1 MTLKYVL
8 QPITIA
14 SCTLANRVVCPA
26 HTTNFGRG
34 TFGDDLIAYH
44 EARAK
49 GGVGLSIL
57 EILSVHPSSPSSL
70 RTWDRG
76 LPAGYRKLVS
86 AVRPH
91 GMRVF
96 QQLWHGGHHASPMD
110 GSPPWSASDVPS
122 VRQGVVPHP
131 MSYDQIQEIIEAF
144 ARAARLCEEAGLDG
158 VEVHGAHGYLLQQF
172 LSPLTNRRTD
182 EYGGSFENRIR
193 FTLEVLRAI
202 RSAVSREFPV
212 GIRLSPE
219 VTPGGLDPEDN
230 ARIVRALRAAA
241 LVDFVDV
248 SMGGYLAFPKMI
260 GSLHEPAG
268 YELQT
273 SIPITAAA
281 DVPTIVTGRFRTL
294 EEADTVIRAGYA
306 DLVGMARANI
316 ADPDLVA
323 KTRQGRPEEV
333 RPCIG
338 CNQGCVG
345 GLFGPTARVSCTVNS
360 AVGRERLMGEDKL
373 EKVGHP
379 KKVLVVGAGPAGL
392 EAARTAAL
400 RGHHVILVE
409 ARSKLGGTLNLLRAV
424 PRLQGLCDIIDWQR
438 EEIRRLGVEVHT
450 NTYVEAKEVPAW
462 APDRVI
468 IATGS
473 TPRMD
478 GVQSASPG
486 RPAKGM
492 EQPHVISSIDLLS
505 VPDRPLGRTALV
517 LDDVGHYEGI
527 AVAEYLVEKGVE
539 VTFATPHKEFASL
552 MDPALRAQPA
562 LERLSRGRFRLI
574 TRALLCEV
582 FERDAE
588 LHHVHGG
595 PTCKV
600 PAELVVFISHNRPED
615 SLREALREFPG
626 EVFVVGD
633 ANSPRFLQAAIQ
645 EGFLAGSTLG

>member
-1 MTLKYVL
+1 VSLKYVL
-8 QPITIA
+8 QPIAIG
-14 SCTLANRVVCPA
+14 SCTVPNRVVFPA

-34 TFGDDLIAYH
+34 ALSDDLIAYH
-44 EARAK
+44 EARAR

-57 EILSVHPSSPSSL
+57 EILAVHPSSPASL
-70 RTWDRG
+70 RAWDKG
-76 LPAGYRKLVS
+76 LLDTYRTLMS
-86 AVRPH
+86 AVRPY

-96 QQLWHGGHHASPMD
+96 QQLWHGGHHVSPRD

-122 VRQGVVPHP
+122 VREGVVPRP
-131 MSYDQIQEIIEAF
+131 MSRGQIREIVEAF

-172 LSPLTNRRTD
+172 MSPLTNRRTD

-193 FTLEVLRAI
+193 FTVEVLRAV
-202 RSAVSREFPV
+202 RSAVSRGFAV

-219 VTPGGLDPEDN
+219 VTPGGLDPEEN
-230 ARIVRALRAAA
+230 ARIVRALQDEA

-248 SMGGYLAFPKMI
+248 SMGGYLAFPKLV
-260 GSLHEPAG
+260 GALHEPAG

-294 EEADTVIRAGYA
+294 EEADTVIRDGHA

-323 KTRQGRPEEV
+323 KTRQGRALQV

-345 GLFGPTARVSCTVNS
+345 GLFGPAARVSCTVNS
-360 AVGRERLMGEDKL
+360 AVGRERLLGEDRL
-373 EKVGHP
+373 RRVGKP
-379 KKVLVVGAGPAGL
+379 KRVLVVGGGPAGL
-392 EAARTAAL
+392 EAARVAAL
-400 RGHHVILVE
+400 RGHRVTLME
-409 ARSKLGGTLNLLRAV
+409 ARSKLGGTLNLVRSV
-424 PRLQGLCDIIDWQR
+424 PRLQGLCDIIDWQK
-438 EEIRRLGVEVHT
+438 EEIGRLGVEVHT
-450 NTYVEAKEVPAW
+450 NTYVEAAEILEQ
-462 APDRVI
+462 APDTVI

-478 GVQSASPG
+478 GVQSACPG
-486 RPAKGM
+486 RPARGI
-492 EQPHVISSIDLLS
+492 QRPHVISSIELLS

-517 LDDVGHYEGI
+517 LDDAGHYEGI

-539 VTFATPHKEFASL
+539 VTFVTPHREFAPL
-552 MDPALRAQPA
+552 MEPALRAHPA
-562 LERLSRGRFRLI
+562 LERLSRGRFHLI
-574 TRALLCEV
+574 TRAILCEV

-588 LHHVHGG
+588 IQYIYGG
-595 PTCKV
+595 TPLKV
-600 PAELVVFISHNRPED
+600 PAELVIFISHNRPD
-615 SLREALREFPG
+615 HSLREALWDYPG
-626 EVFVVGD
+626 EVLVVGD
-633 ANSPRFLQAAIQ
+633 ANSPRFLNAAIR
-645 EGFLAGSTLG
+645 EGYMAGSSI

>member
-8 QPITIA
+8 QPITIG
-14 SCTLANRVVCPA
+14 SCTVPNRVVFPA

-34 TFGDDLIAYH
+34 TLSDDLIAYH

-49 GGVGLSIL
+49 GGVGLTIL
-57 EILSVHPSSPSSL
+57 EILSVHPSSPASL
-70 RTWDRG
+70 RSWDKG
-76 LPAGYRKLVS
+76 LAAGYRKLIC
-86 AVRPH
+86 AVRPR

-96 QQLWHGGHHASPMD
+96 QQLWHGGHHVSPRD

-122 VRQGVVPHP
+122 VREGVVPRP
-131 MSYDQIQEIIEAF
+131 MSRGQIQEIVESF
-144 ARAARLCEEAGLDG
+144 ARAALLCEEAGLDG

-172 LSPLTNRRTD
+172 MSPLTNRRTD

-193 FTLEVLRAI
+193 FTMEVLRAI
-202 RSAVSREFPV
+202 RSAVSRGFPV

-230 ARIVRALRAAA
+230 ARIVRAIQAEA

-248 SMGGYLAFPKMI
+248 SMGGYLAFSKLI
-260 GSLHEPAG
+260 GALHEAAG

-281 DVPTIVTGRFRTL
+281 NVPTIVTGRFRTL
-294 EEADTVIRAGYA
+294 EEADTVIREGYA

-333 RPCIG
+333 RPCLG

-360 AVGRERLMGEDKL
+360 AVGSERLMGEDKL
-373 EKVGHP
+373 EKVGQP
-379 KKVLVVGAGPAGL
+379 KRVLVVGAGPAGL
-392 EAARTAAL
+392 EAARSAAL
-400 RGHHVILVE
+400 RGHRVILME
-409 ARSKLGGTLNLLRAV
+409 ARGKLGGTLNLLRAV
-424 PRLQGLCDIIDWQR
+424 PRLQGLCDIIDWQK

-450 NTYVEAKEVPAW
+450 NTYVEAEEILQL
-462 APDRVI
+462 APDGVI

-478 GVQSASPG
+478 GVQSACPG
-486 RPAKGM
+486 RPAKGIQ
-492 EQPHVISSIDLLS
+492 QPHVISSIELLS

-527 AVAEYLVEKGVE
+527 AVAEYLVERGVE
-539 VTFATPHKEFASL
+539 VTFVTPHKEFAPL
-552 MDPALRAQPA
+552 MEPALRAHPA
-562 LERLSRGRFRLI
+562 LERLSRGRFRFI

-588 LHHVHGG
+588 LQHVYGG
-595 PTCKV
+595 PTRKV

-615 SLREALREFPG
+615 SLRDALKDFPG
-626 EVFVVGD
+626 KVFVVGD
-633 ANSPRFLQAAIQ
+633 ANSPRFLNAAIR
-645 EGFLAGSTLG
+645 EGFTAGSSI